1 MYLWTMGVSTLVVL
15 TVVLVAIAVR
25 SATEYSPGSAARFW
39 VTWIAVA
46 VIILWFAAGLIEHI
60 RLERSWYVVLSRSF
74 VRGVLAILIVWFVSR
89 DEL

>member
-1 MYLWTMGVSTLVVL
+1 MNLWMMGVSTLVVL

-25 SATEYSPGSAARFW
+25 SATEYSPGSPVRLWATR
-39 VTWIAVA
+39 IAVA
-46 VIILWFAAGLIEHI
+46 VIILWFTAGLIEHL

-74 VRGVLAILIVWFVSR
+74 VRGVIAILIVWFAFR

>member
-1 MYLWTMGVSTLVVL
+1 MNLWTMGVSTLVVL

-25 SATEYSPGSAARFW
+25 SATEYSPGSSARLW
-39 VTWIAVA
+39 ITRIAVA
-46 VIILWFAAGLIEHI
+46 AIILWFAAGLIEHI

-74 VRGVLAILIVWFVSR
+74 VRGVIAILIVWFAFR

>member
-1 MYLWTMGVSTLVVL
+1 MNFWTMSVSTLVVL
-15 TVVLVAIAVR
+15 TVVVVAIAVR
-25 SATEYSPGSAARFW
+25 SATDYSPGSSVRVW
-39 VTWIAVA
+39 VTRIAVA

-74 VRGVLAILIVWFVSR
+74 VRGIIAILIVWFAFR